1 MKIINLIMIIIMLI
15 TYGLVSYQLYN
26 SNHEKQL
33 ELYGYFITIDVT
45 ILGFLMTLIS
55 IIAAIR
61 SNKIVNDYLNTHG
74 DMFKSIFAL
83 TFIAGSVSIFI
94 CLFLI
99 TLSTGMVNNIFL
111 IIFIAF
117 QLIFITSC
125 VLNTYNMFEMIFK
138 KNFKVNKNENIYK

>member
-1 MKIINLIMIIIMLI
+1 
-15 TYGLVSYQLYN
+15 
-26 SNHEKQL
+26 
-33 ELYGYFITIDVT
+33 
-45 ILGFLMTLIS
+45 MTLIS

-99 TLSTGMVNNIFL
+99 TLSTGMVNIFL

-138 KNFKVNKNENIYK
+138 RILK